1 MTLPAGKPRAP
12 LQPLTDQPTSR
23 WWDYVASRRLVCP
36 AGHHF
41 KNNWHPLESGL
52 IQCSKWI
59 ADEKRECGLW
69 IFAFVVR
76 GGKCV
81 IAEVTQAETS
91 RLAELT
97 TPAEV
102 IDYLGI
108 FEQISARD
116 TAAIARPAPGSP
128 RDDQHRRGR

>member
-1 MTLPAGKPRAP
+1 MTPTTGNSPAP
-12 LQPLTDQPTSR
+12 LQPETAQPTSR
-23 WWDYVASRRLVCP
+23 WWDYVASRRLICP

-59 ADEKRECGLW
+59 AEEKRECGLW

-108 FEQISARD
+108 FEQISSRD
-116 TAAIARPAPGSP
+116 AAAIARPAPGP
-128 RDDQHRRGR
+128 PPHGHHRR